1 MPTEAR
7 HRGTLRGGSELM
19 SSPLCVN
26 TRHLPTPASGI
37 FGARSKV
44 LAELRRKPIGSSCD
58 GRRMN
63 LEAEKGQGVS
73 CGRWATRPC
82 HALTPSILTLRVA
95 VGGAGELER
104 VSNTRHPAGNRAGF
118 GDSGP
123 DLLDGTQSP
132 LKSLCICDR
141 DLFQKGGRGKT

>member
-1 MPTEAR
+1 
-7 HRGTLRGGSELM
+7 M

-37 FGARSKV
+37 FGARRKA

-63 LEAEKGQGVS
+63 LEVEKGQGVS

-95 VGGAGELER
+95 VGGRGSWSEFPTL
-104 VSNTRHPAGNRAGF
+104 
-118 GDSGP
+118 
-123 DLLDGTQSP
+123 GTQQGTGP
-132 LKSLCICDR
+132 ALGTAGQTYWMGLR
-141 DLFQKGGRGKT
+141 AH